1 PEPSTTRPPLRGS
14 YNSTSTLATVCCWKY
29 FCVDCIFHR
38 LHLRGVTFF
47 SIQRALGNTYR
58 DLLKDEIL
66 QAAAA
71 LSYYALFGA
80 FPALILLSA
89 LLAHFPVPDFFQ
101 DALFAIGRVAP
112 PGTLAML
119 QSALSDIPVRNP
131 GAWLSLG
138 TLGALWVISST
149 FDELIESL
157 DAAYGVQDSR
167 PFWKTRLLAIGLA
180 ALTALFLI
188 CGIGTMIIGPRA
200 GGWIAAQFSFSNA
213 FILVWPYL
221 HWGLAALFAM
231 LTVETIYFLAPQ
243 VKQRFVSTLP
253 GAVLCVVCWIGL
265 SHLLGIYFRHFANYN
280 RTYGTLGGVMAVMTW
295 LYWGFFILLA
305 GCELNSELEKER
317 NASRLSPGES
327 LPRDRR
333 SGDRAA

>member
-1 PEPSTTRPPLRGS
+1 VG
-14 YNSTSTLATVCCWKY
+14 
-29 FCVDCIFHR
+29 CIFHG

-47 SIQRALGNTYR
+47 SIRRALINTYR
-58 DLLKDEIL
+58 DLLKDETL
-66 QAAAA
+66 EAAAA

-80 FPALILLSA
+80 FPALILSSA
-89 LLAHFPVPDFFQ
+89 VLAHFPVPDFFQ
-101 DALFAIGRVAP
+101 DALVAIGRVAP
-112 PGTLAML
+112 PGTLQML
-119 QSALSDIPVRNP
+119 QAALKDIPAKSP
-131 GAWLSLG
+131 GTWLSLG
-138 TLGALWVISST
+138 TLGTLWVISST
-149 FDELIESL
+149 FDQLIESL

-167 PFWKTRLLAIGLA
+167 PFWKTRLLAVGLA
-180 ALTALFLI
+180 AMTAFFLM

-200 GGWIAAQFSFSNA
+200 CQWIAAQLSLSSP

-221 HWGLAALFAM
+221 HWGVAVLFVM

-253 GAVLCVVCWIGL
+253 GAVLCVACWIAL

-317 NASRLSPGES
+317 NASSSSARSA
-327 LPRDRR
+327 LPRNRR
-333 SGDRAA
+333 SSDRAA